1 MEKNLQYY
9 LDQLKAL
16 NFKDMC
22 MKTTFS
28 SPGTRP
34 MTN

>member
-16 NFKDMC
+16 NFKDMYEND
-22 MKTTFS
+22 FL
-28 SPGTRP
+28 PYLGQNR
-34 MTN
+34 